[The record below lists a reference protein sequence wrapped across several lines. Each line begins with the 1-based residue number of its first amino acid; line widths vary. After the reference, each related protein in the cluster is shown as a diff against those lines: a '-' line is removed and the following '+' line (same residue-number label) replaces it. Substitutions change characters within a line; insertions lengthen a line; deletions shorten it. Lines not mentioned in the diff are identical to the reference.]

1 MFKAS
6 ESILLDPFLNLVM
19 ATTPHKL
26 NVLIIFLRTGQAFKS
41 EIAIVHSKNMWHN
54 DIIIAG
60 KVH

>member
-41 EIAIVHSKNMWHN
+41 EIKKMWHN